1 MEIYWAVLEWIP
13 RGLVTANECKSK
25 LSEIKSWILTFEP
38 VVMEFT
44 ICLMKSTVVVLLTI
58 DNAIRKWTFAKVAI
72 IYLEQLSSLRKSF
85 WLRQYDTLHF
95 LRAMQSPTI
104 AMDKWMCENQ
114 WYVIQSQNPA
124 IAAEEPPLRQR
135 QIAKFKC
142 VPLQSACI
150 ES

>member
-1 MEIYWAVLEWIP
+1 
-13 RGLVTANECKSK
+13 
-25 LSEIKSWILTFEP
+25 
-38 VVMEFT
+38 
-44 ICLMKSTVVVLLTI
+44 
-58 DNAIRKWTFAKVAI
+58 
-72 IYLEQLSSLRKSF
+72 
-85 WLRQYDTLHF
+85 
-95 LRAMQSPTI
+95 MQSPTI